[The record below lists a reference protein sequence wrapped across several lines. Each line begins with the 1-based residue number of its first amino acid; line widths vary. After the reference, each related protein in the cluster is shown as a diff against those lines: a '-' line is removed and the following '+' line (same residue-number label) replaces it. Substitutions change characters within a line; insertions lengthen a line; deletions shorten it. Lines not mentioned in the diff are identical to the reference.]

1 MKDTYDRRFEV
12 SEHYPWLRAIEDVG
26 SNLGGVHGFVLSSE
40 IVAVARPD
48 VEGYSRDAIRQMIS
62 EKSWSALARRLCA
75 DKVLV
80 RLAFQSD
87 EADAETDFV
96 RCIESLETEYFDY
109 IHEITPGIMAAF
121 LLKGELTQT
130 DPAHDEAGGDGD
142 SHHDPDSPDDSGC
155 EA

>member
-1 MKDTYDRRFEV
+1 MKNTYYCCFEV
-12 SEHYPWLRAIEDVG
+12 SKHYPWLRAIDDVG
-26 SNLGGVHGFVLSSE
+26 SKLGGVHGFVLSNE
-40 IVAVARPD
+40 IVAVAHPHA
-48 VEGYSRDAIRQMIS
+48 EGYSRSAIRDMIK
-62 EKSWSALARRLCA
+62 EESWSVLVRRLCA

-80 RLAFQSD
+80 HLAFQSD
-87 EADAETDFV
+87 EGDAEADFV